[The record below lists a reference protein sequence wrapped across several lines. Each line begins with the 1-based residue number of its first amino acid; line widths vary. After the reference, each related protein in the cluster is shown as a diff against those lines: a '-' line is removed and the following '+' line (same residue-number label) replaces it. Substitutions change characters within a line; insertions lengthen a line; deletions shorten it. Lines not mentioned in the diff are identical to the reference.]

1 MESLSSVS
9 TIVRIAQEIAG
20 AVSTVS
26 RNRSRCRKLANRVR
40 CIGDL
45 LRQLESSAAAGDDD
59 DEATRRLLDGLE
71 DALHRALELVTS
83 CQDSGCPR
91 SLIAGG
97 RMAGQ
102 FDEMDREIDR
112 CLLDLGVANRIQ
124 IARLERLLHQNAAF
138 RHGDGDPA
146 PAAVTLRIG
155 MPCDDGVEHIKRRI
169 HTVQAAA
176 ACSKDQRLA
185 LKDNKLNRNV
195 ELVNVKRPVPISNG
209 GGVRKYDSE
218 EKYSK
223 GAGEVRKE
231 KAAAMAVAMANMV
244 VTNANLPFAVALVP
258 IGDVAGGGMYHPA
271 SPYSFSPYPQGPPG
285 NATLHRVPTPAANK
299 YGGRG
304 DAMVDADGDMGAGK
318 SVKSFTADSGGGDKK
333 AAPPIGGG
341 EWKALHKKAA
351 AGNVTAIGVPAHE
364 AVTPPSHGYG
374 YWPYAGHGPSDAAA
388 AVAAYYRTFE
398 HMFSDENP
406 NACTIM

>member
-45 LRQLESSAAAGDDD
+45 LRELESSAAAGDDD

-112 CLLDLGVANRIQ
+112 CLLDLGIANRIQ

-138 RHGDGDPA
+138 LYGDGDPA

-155 MPCDDGVEHIKRRI
+155 MPCDDDGVEHIKRRI

-195 ELVNVKRPVPISNG
+195 ELVNVKRPVPVSNG
-209 GGVRKYDSE
+209 GGVRKYDGE

-223 GAGEVRKE
+223 ANNKGAGEVSKE

-244 VTNANLPFAVALVP
+244 VTNASLPFAVALLP
-258 IGDVAGGGMYHPA
+258 IGDVAGGMYHPA

-285 NATLHRVPTPAANK
+285 NAARHRVPTPANK

-304 DAMVDADGDMGAGK
+304 DAMVDADGYMGAGK

-333 AAPPIGGG
+333 AAESGRPVTRRLPP
-341 EWKALHKKAA
+341 AMSRR
-351 AGNVTAIGVPAHE
+351 VPAHE
-364 AVTPPSHGYG
+364 VVPPPSHGYG
-374 YWPYAGHGPSDAAA
+374 YWPYAGHGPPDAATAAA
-388 AVAAYYRTFE
+388 AVATYYRTFE

>member
-26 RNRSRCRKLANRVR
+26 RNRSRCRKLANRVQ

-45 LRQLESSAAAGDDD
+45 LRELESSAAAGDDDDD

-138 RHGDGDPA
+138 RYGDGDP
-146 PAAVTLRIG
+146 PAALTLRIG
-155 MPCDDGVEHIKRRI
+155 MPCDDDGVEHIKRRI

-195 ELVNVKRPVPISNG
+195 ELVNVKRPVPVSNG
-209 GGVRKYDSE
+209 GGARKYDGE

-231 KAAAMAVAMANMV
+231 KAAARANMV

-258 IGDVAGGGMYHPA
+258 IGDVAAGGMYHPA

-285 NATLHRVPTPAANK
+285 NAARHRVPTPANK

-304 DAMVDADGDMGAGK
+304 DTMVDADSDMGAGK
-318 SVKSFTADSGGGDKK
+318 SVKSFTADSGGGDMK
-333 AAPPIGGG
+333 AAPPIDGG
-341 EWKALHKKAA
+341 EWKARHKKAA

-364 AVTPPSHGYG
+364 VVPPPSHGYG
-374 YWPYAGHGPSDAAA
+374 YWPYAGHGPPDAAA
-388 AVAAYYRTFE
+388 AVAVAAYYRTFE